1 MLQPAVKD
9 MEGRKRGQRMFR
21 WEQLQMV
28 DALQM
33 WKRNRTAGNGIGM
46 KNGII
51 PADSNSSDASSRD
64 VSGAWNSTA
73 CKAANE

>member
-1 MLQPAVKD
+1 MLQPADQD
-9 MEGRKRGQRMFR
+9 MEGRKCGQHMFW

-28 DALQM
+28 DALQR

-51 PADSNSSDASSRD
+51 PADS
-64 VSGAWNSTA
+64 
-73 CKAANE
+73 KQQ